1 MTGARTRTLAWIAGA
16 AGLVALPYLVAP
28 MRVHLATEVF
38 VFALFGVGFNLVFG
52 YAGQLPFGH
61 AALFGIGGYTT
72 ALLLKSFPAMPL
84 PFVLLAAGILGFVAA
99 LVIGA
104 FCVRLSG
111 AYFALTSLAFQMF
124 LYAIAL
130 KWRSVTGGDDGMSV
144 TRPDLRLPGVV
155 LSLQS
160 VEALYYVTL
169 VVVAT
174 GIAACYVFLK
184 TPLGNAVVCVRERED
199 RAAFLGY
206 DVFLVK
212 LTAFSL
218 SGVLVGVAGALFVLF
233 QEFVATTT
241 IDSNMSM
248 VPVLMTVIGGPGRFF
263 GPIMGAAFYLLF
275 QDWLSSLTT
284 YWMLIMG
291 AVFVVMVLYVDGGLI
306 GAATRLRAGRRLVTE
321 P

>member
-1 MTGARTRTLAWIAGA
+1 VRRRRARALAWSLAIVA
-16 AGLVALPYLVAP
+16 AVAVPQVLPP
-28 MRVHLATEVF
+28 MRVHLATEVLI
-38 VFALFGVGFNLVFG
+38 FALFGVGFNLVFG

-61 AALFGIGGYTT
+61 AALFGVGGYGA
-72 ALLLKSFPAMPL
+72 ALLLRGVPELPL
-84 PFVLLAAGILGFVAA
+84 PVVLAVAGILGFSTA
-99 LVIGA
+99 VIIGI

-124 LYAIAL
+124 LYAVAL
-130 KWRSVTGGDDGMSV
+130 KWRSLTGGDDGMSV

-155 LSLQS
+155 LSLQN
-160 VEALYYVTL
+160 VGTLYYLTL
-169 VVVAT
+169 VVVAA
-174 GIAACYVFLK
+174 GIAACFLFLR
-184 TPLGNAVVCVRERED
+184 TPLGNSIVCVREREE

-212 LTAFSL
+212 LTAFSV
-218 SGVLVGVAGALFVLF
+218 SGLLVGTAGGLFVLF
-233 QEFVATTT
+233 QEFVATST

-263 GPIMGAAFYLLF
+263 GPVVGAAFYLVF

-291 AVFVVMVLYVDGGLI
+291 AVFVVMVLYVEDGLLGLFSMSQ
-306 GAATRLRAGRRLVTE
+306 RSRRAQRS
-321 P
+321 